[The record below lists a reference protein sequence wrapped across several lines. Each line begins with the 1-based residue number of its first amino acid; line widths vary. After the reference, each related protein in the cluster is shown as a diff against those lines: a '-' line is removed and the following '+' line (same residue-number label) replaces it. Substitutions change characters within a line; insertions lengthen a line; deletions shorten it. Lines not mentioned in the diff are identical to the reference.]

1 MSTYRNGTGCQ
12 AWPLSWIMIALSI
25 EEVGAIVPQQGKN
38 ESNQK
43 SAPAAHT
50 LRNPL
55 RPFLEVSYHNLFG
68 LEKYSFNQKSDQNYQ
83 RRWPEFKK
91 LPCYAMQINCVN
103 ASNYKTRET
112 MLTILI
118 DLQSTQTLMIITTL

>member
-43 SAPAAHT
+43 SAPTAHT

-68 LEKYSFNQKSDQNYQ
+68 LSNYSFHQNQIKSTKEDGQNSKN
-83 RRWPEFKK
+83 FH
-91 LPCYAMQINCVN
+91 AMLCKSTVRMHQITKHGKQC
-103 ASNYKTRET
+103 
-112 MLTILI
+112 
-118 DLQSTQTLMIITTL
+118 